1 LHHQQQWHQQQRHW
15 VGGVAI
21 VGERGVVDAPGCSKH
36 GRGYG
41 DGAVGL
47 QALRPIMATGWHMV
61 LGGVPLPPLV
71 PAARSSGLWP
81 PSDLSLLDWSSLVYT
96 SVFGSAIS
104 YGVFFYNANK
114 GNLTRLSSLTFL
126 TPAFAA
132 FFGFVFL
139 GETLSPL
146 QFFGA
151 GVTLVAIYLVNARS
165 QQTT

>member
-1 LHHQQQWHQQQRHW
+1 MVRWVCRHC
-15 VGGVAI
+15 
-21 VGERGVVDAPGCSKH
+21 D
-36 GRGYG
+36 
-41 DGAVGL
+41 
-47 QALRPIMATGWHMV
+47 PIMATGWHMV
-61 LGGVPLPPLV
+61 LGGIPLLYLSFQQHD
-71 PAARSSGLWP
+71 PAVSGGLA
-81 PSDLSLLDWSSLVYT
+81 DLSLIDWSSLMYT

-132 FFGFVFL
+132 FFGFIFL

-146 QFFGA
+146 QFLGA

-165 QQTT
+165 QQKA